1 MPKIHKINLQLS
13 RYEEF
18 LCLAVRHIEK
28 IDPQQLYKKYK
39 QLDDT
44 KLFQI
49 AQKNGVASN
58 VAHAISTHF
67 PKQCKVAKHWVVS
80 YENMDVRISNY
91 MNELDK
97 LAEVFSKNGFK
108 LVALKNA
115 GIARSIYKYN
125 GASPMGDLDLLI
137 LPENFF
143 EAHKLLEEMGYIF
156 SFRNIYESEDLEKAF
171 KNGGSEYYKILR
183 SGEKLWVE
191 LQWRPIA
198 GRWIRP
204 EQEPKS
210 SVLFLK
216 AKKIYGSE
224 ALILSAEDNLLQV
237 CLHTA
242 KHSYVRAPGF
252 RLHTDVDRIVSSI
265 NIDWNIFSTKVKNLN
280 VRTAVYISL
289 VLSHNLLS
297 TQIPEKVLND
307 LKPSRLKTKILLFWL
322 KKVGLFNPNGKKWS
336 NIGYIVFV
344 ALLYDRISH
353 LIKAVFPPL
362 AEIRE
367 KNKNAK
373 LIDLPFIYI
382 KRLASLVFK
391 RVGI

>member
-1 MPKIHKINLQLS
+1 M
-13 RYEEF
+13 
-18 LCLAVRHIEK
+18 
-28 IDPQQLYKKYK
+28 
-39 QLDDT
+39 
-44 KLFQI
+44 
-49 AQKNGVASN
+49 
-58 VAHAISTHF
+58 
-67 PKQCKVAKHWVVS
+67 
-80 YENMDVRISNY
+80 
-91 MNELDK
+91 
-97 LAEVFSKNGFK
+97 
-108 LVALKNA
+108 
-115 GIARSIYKYN
+115 
-125 GASPMGDLDLLI
+125 
-137 LPENFF
+137 
-143 EAHKLLEEMGYIF
+143 
-156 SFRNIYESEDLEKAF
+156 
-171 KNGGSEYYKILR
+171 
-183 SGEKLWVE
+183 
-191 LQWRPIA
+191 
-198 GRWIRP
+198 
-204 EQEPKS
+204 
-210 SVLFLK
+210 FLK

-297 TQIPEKVLND
+297 TQIPEKVLDD